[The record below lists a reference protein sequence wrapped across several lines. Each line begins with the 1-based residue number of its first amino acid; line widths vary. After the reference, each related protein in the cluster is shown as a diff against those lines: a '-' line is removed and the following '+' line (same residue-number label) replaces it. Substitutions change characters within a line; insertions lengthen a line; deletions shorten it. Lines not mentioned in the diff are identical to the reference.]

1 MGLETALLVIG
12 GGSLIGEG
20 VSQIS
25 ASESQTR
32 ALALQHEQELIQYQ
46 QKTISNYD
54 SLQKV
59 LQAEE
64 AEATVR
70 GVSLSSPSLG
80 AVARNQMNI
89 SAKTQ
94 GNLDTQKS
102 IQDENYENEKD
113 NVQDTLFAKLFGDVS
128 SAAEGFFKVTTNAPS
143 LG

>member
-1 MGLETALLVIG
+1 MGIENVLEVIG
-12 GGSLIGEG
+12 AGGPVGEMG
-20 VSQIS
+20 FQIS
-25 ASESQTR
+25 ASESDKR
-32 ALALQHEQELIQYQ
+32 ALALQHEQQMIQYQ

-80 AVARNQMNI
+80 AIARNQMNT

-94 GNLDTQKS
+94 QNLDIEKS
-102 IQDENYENEKD
+102 IQDENYENEKS
-113 NVQDTLFAKLFGDVS
+113 NVQDTLFAKLFGDVTT
-128 SAAEGFFKVTTNAPS
+128 AAEGFVSMASKAAFI
-143 LG
+143 G